1 MQTAIVPELA
11 ADPRVVEIES
21 ILRKCV
27 HCGMCLAT
35 CPTYK
40 LLGDELDSPR
50 GRIYQVKQVVEGH
63 APTQDTRR
71 HLDRCLTCRNCET
84 TCPSGVDYGH
94 LVDHGRDLVEA
105 MLDEAGLRRPLT
117 ERLTRAALLRVLPY
131 PRRFGPLMRLGQSVR
146 GVLPASLKASVP
158 ARTSVPERPP
168 VRHESRLL
176 VLEGCAQPSMTPA
189 TNAAAARVLDAC
201 GVSLVHATTS
211 ADGAPSGTDVE
222 GAPRARGRVGC
233 CGAVPYHL
241 NDHARALDM
250 MRTNIDAWWPE
261 IESGVTGILVTAS
274 GCGVM
279 VKDYGHALA
288 NDAAYAARAKRV
300 SELCLDTVEAV
311 RVALD
316 ALDEATLGR
325 VRTHAAAVGPVAFHP
340 PCTLQHGQR
349 LAGVTEGLLRR
360 LGFTLTKV
368 PDSHLCCGSAGTY
381 SIFQPEL
388 SHRLRANKA
397 AALESGSPALVAT
410 ANIGCQLH
418 IGQGTSLPV
427 VHWIELLDR
436 ALTSSANA

>member
-1 MQTAIVPELA
+1 MQTAIAPELA
-11 ADPRVVEIES
+11 GDPRVVEIES

-63 APTQDTRR
+63 APTRDTQR

-94 LVDHGRDLVEA
+94 LVDHGRALV
-105 MLDEAGLRRPLT
+105 DERVARPASERLLRR
-117 ERLTRAALLRVLPY
+117 LLVTLLPY
-131 PRRFGPLMRLGQSVR
+131 PRRVGPLVRLGQSVR
-146 GVLPASLKASVP
+146 GLLPASLRASVP
-158 ARTSVPERPP
+158 ARAVVPERPP
-168 VRHESRLL
+168 VRHEARML
-176 VLEGCAQPSMTPA
+176 VLEGCVQPSMTPA
-189 TNAAAARVLDAC
+189 TNASAARVLDAC
-201 GVSLVHATTS
+201 GVSLVHATRS
-211 ADGAPSGTDVE
+211 DDGAAH
-222 GAPRARGRVGC
+222 GAAAGC
-233 CGAVPYHL
+233 CGAVPFHL
-241 NDHARALDM
+241 NDQARALDM
-250 MRTNIDAWWPE
+250 MRRNIDAWWPE

-288 NDAAYAARAKRV
+288 GDPDYAERAARV
-300 SELCLDTVEAV
+300 SALCLDTVEAV

-316 ALDEATLGR
+316 ALGEDRLAR
-325 VRTHAAAVGPVAFHP
+325 VRARAAATGPVAFHP

-360 LGFTLTKV
+360 LGFALAKV

-388 SHRLRANKA
+388 SGALRANKV

-418 IGQGTSLPV
+418 VAQGTKLPV

-436 ALTSSANA
+436 ALTDDTPTDPT